1 MEARNCRSDRR
12 ETGTQ
17 IGQIGKTEN
26 PLVFFAK
33 TENQMLIRN
42 GKSANH
48 NELQNRKTGVFWHKN
63 RKTDLKHGQNRKIEN
78 PSAPL
83 LYQLY
88 GFRISLIGDVTPSD
102 GSSNFFLISPTIS
115 LFLGVRTRDDFINII
130 KTAVCVS
137 SIYIQMTPICIW
149 MKITFIT

>member
-1 MEARNCRSDRR
+1 
-12 ETGTQ
+12 
-17 IGQIGKTEN
+17 
-26 PLVFFAK
+26 
-33 TENQMLIRN
+33 MLIRN
-42 GKSANH
+42 GKSANR

-83 LYQLY
+83 FYQLY
-88 GFRISLIGDVTPSD
+88 GFRISLIGDVTPSG
-102 GSSNFFLISPTIS
+102 GSSNFFLISQTIR

-137 SIYIQMTPICIW
+137 SIYI
-149 MKITFIT
+149 